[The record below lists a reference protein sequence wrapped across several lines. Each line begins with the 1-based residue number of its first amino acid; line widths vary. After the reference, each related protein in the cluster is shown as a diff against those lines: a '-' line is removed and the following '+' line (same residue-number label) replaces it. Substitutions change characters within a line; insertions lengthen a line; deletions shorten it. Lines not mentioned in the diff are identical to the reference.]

1 MTYYIVA
8 TCMEKMVRRITH
20 WSTRGFITIL
30 GRMNEA
36 SLRFAYKQ
44 FCDVIP
50 ESPSKSYRKDT
61 ILARMIKELPDTAI
75 ESIMQNYPCPAEDSR
90 IPRLTKLRN
99 LCKKLDSLPPNVK
112 LTDLYNEETCVEFHQ
127 FFIAVVIGYGKALVA
142 FRGPRRKYSKK
153 PRMMDE
159 GERSRLRALAEGVWF
174 YANWLWRI
182 TESRMLRFHL
192 AALQAGALLFPPLD
206 GHRKGYE
213 EYTMYGVK
221 SSANDQD
228 QDRGEDVIEDY
239 VDDDVEEE
247 SRRLISGPVPED
259 QESSANLALTFQ
271 TWLRVLSSHFL
282 ALNILTTYHTRRT
295 SDLPSVQI
303 SLIGV
308 KSTVTSSDWTAN
320 HWETVVR
327 SLGRPSDGQEFDPE
341 VAIQLI
347 KKRMDDL
354 SGART

>member
-182 TESRMLRFHL
+182 TESRMLGFHL
-192 AALQAGALLFPPLD
+192 AALQGCI
-206 GHRKGYE
+206 
-213 EYTMYGVK
+213 T
-221 SSANDQD
+221 
-228 QDRGEDVIEDY
+228 
-239 VDDDVEEE
+239 
-247 SRRLISGPVPED
+247 
-259 QESSANLALTFQ
+259 
-271 TWLRVLSSHFL
+271 
-282 ALNILTTYHTRRT
+282 
-295 SDLPSVQI
+295 LPS
-303 SLIGV
+303 S
-308 KSTVTSSDWTAN
+308 
-320 HWETVVR
+320 
-327 SLGRPSDGQEFDPE
+327 
-341 VAIQLI
+341 
-347 KKRMDDL
+347 
-354 SGART
+354 